1 MNESIN
7 WEKATLG
14 SISLVD
20 GQYGANEP
28 AVSLM
33 EGNARYIRITD
44 IDDDGHLINEGAVGA
59 NIEKIEHYTVNYND
73 LLFARTGATTGKCYI
88 HRDKN
93 GVYTFAGFL
102 IKFKIDESKAD
113 PYYIWSLTK
122 TKKYSDWVKTMS
134 VRSGQPGINSKE
146 YSNLEITLPPL
157 AYQKKITHILSTW
170 DEAIFQVDSLI
181 SEYQNQY
188 DSIVNLILKKKDI
201 YSTLN
206 RWHEVL
212 LGELITE
219 VSEKT
224 RLNDQYPV
232 LTSSRKGIFLQE
244 EYFKKSVSSSD
255 NTGYKIIRN
264 GEFTFRAMSDDGSF
278 KFNRLEDYPVGI
290 VSPAYS
296 VFKATKIEPRFLNLY
311 MNSHTFTK
319 EIAKSSQ
326 GGTRLSLKYK
336 ALSNFKIS
344 IPSFETQSK
353 ISDFFD
359 VFRKHINQYRLYKVQ
374 LKKQKEGLM
383 QQLLT
388 GKIRV
393 NVN

>member
-1 MNESIN
+1 M
-7 WEKATLG
+7 
-14 SISLVD
+14 
-20 GQYGANEP
+20 
-28 AVSLM
+28 
-33 EGNARYIRITD
+33 
-44 IDDDGHLINEGAVGA
+44 
-59 NIEKIEHYTVNYND
+59 
-73 LLFARTGATTGKCYI
+73 
-88 HRDKN
+88 
-93 GVYTFAGFL
+93 
-102 IKFKIDESKAD
+102 
-113 PYYIWSLTK
+113 
-122 TKKYSDWVKTMS
+122 
-134 VRSGQPGINSKE
+134 
-146 YSNLEITLPPL
+146 
-157 AYQKKITHILSTW
+157 STW

-188 DSIVNLILKKKDI
+188 DSIVNLILKKKNI
-201 YSTLN
+201 YSTSN
-206 RWHEVL
+206 KWHEVL

-344 IPSFETQSK
+344 FLLLRLNQKFLTFSMFSENTSISIDYTKCNSK
-353 ISDFFD
+353 S
-359 VFRKHINQYRLYKVQ
+359 
-374 LKKQKEGLM
+374 KKKDLC
-383 QQLLT
+383 
-388 GKIRV
+388 
-393 NVN
+393 NNY